1 MSTKTRTRSQRKANR
16 ITDIAVHAFLGVLA
30 FIWVI
35 PIVWILAASL
45 NANPAPYSSTFFP
58 TDYSFNNYVQLFSN
72 RNVLDFPRMFINTLI
87 VAIFTCLISVTFV
100 LIVSYSLSRLRFK
113 FRRVYMNIAL
123 ILGMFPGIMAV
134 VAIYFILK
142 SVGLTQGWTTNIAL
156 IIVYSAGA
164 GMTFYVMKGFMDT
177 IPISLDEAALLDGC
191 SRWQIFT
198 KIILPIS
205 KPMIVYQSIVSF
217 LTPWLDFVLAK
228 AIARTQEHYT
238 VSLGLWKMLEK
249 EYIFDWFARF
259 AAGAVCVSIPI
270 TILFIVMQ
278 RFYQESMAG
287 SVKG

>member
-134 VAIYFILK
+134 VAIYFIL
-142 SVGLTQGWTTNIAL
+142 
-156 IIVYSAGA
+156 
-164 GMTFYVMKGFMDT
+164 
-177 IPISLDEAALLDGC
+177 
-191 SRWQIFT
+191 
-198 KIILPIS
+198 
-205 KPMIVYQSIVSF
+205 
-217 LTPWLDFVLAK
+217 
-228 AIARTQEHYT
+228 
-238 VSLGLWKMLEK
+238 
-249 EYIFDWFARF
+249 
-259 AAGAVCVSIPI
+259 
-270 TILFIVMQ
+270 
-278 RFYQESMAG
+278 
-287 SVKG
+287 